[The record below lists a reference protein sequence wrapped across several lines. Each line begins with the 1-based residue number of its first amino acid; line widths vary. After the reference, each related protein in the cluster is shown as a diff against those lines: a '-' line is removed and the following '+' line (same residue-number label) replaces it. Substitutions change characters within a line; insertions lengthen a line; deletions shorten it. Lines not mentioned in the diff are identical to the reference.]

1 MANVARRTHLRHSR
15 ALPIS
20 KVFKL
25 CAPVGGKHPLAA
37 GTHGI
42 SNTGFRK
49 RPRGHQ
55 GGERRIID
63 GLNDRGV
70 GPGSAIGQAACCIQ
84 QKARNDQNTHTSA
97 QRSKGGQTVRGRR
110 AAAQGLSHFY
120 RYHCKF
126 AGMSPRATSF
136 EQLAGAFKGNV

>member
-1 MANVARRTHLRHSR
+1 
-15 ALPIS
+15 
-20 KVFKL
+20 
-25 CAPVGGKHPLAA
+25 
-37 GTHGI
+37 
-42 SNTGFRK
+42 
-49 RPRGHQ
+49 
-55 GGERRIID
+55 
-63 GLNDRGV
+63 LNGRGV

-97 QRSKGGQTVRGRR
+97 QRSKVGQTVRGRR